1 MDPSTHAPP
10 APPVDMPLHRNAPLA
25 PTQELAYR
33 NKCIQLKKRLAEIE
47 LNNDATRRKI
57 AQESQH
63 VQKMRLLRSIL
74 LNHLKDIMETP
85 PKKLTPE
92 QREKLGTLANGRG
105 NLAELAGVGVTL
117 DLLPSRPE
125 GEGLLDDSSEESDEE
140 EPEVGPHLSMPKRKQ

>member
-1 MDPSTHAPP
+1 MDTSHTPFPP
-10 APPVDMPLHRNAPLA
+10 AHKVPLHQNAPLA

-57 AQESQH
+57 VQETQH

-85 PKKLTPE
+85 AKKLTPE
-92 QREKLGTLANGRG
+92 QRERLGVLANGRG
-105 NLAELAGVGVTL
+105 NIAELAGAGITQ
-117 DLLPSRPE
+117 DLLRSRPD
-125 GEGLLDDSSEESDEE
+125 GEGLLDDSSEESEEE
-140 EPEVGPHLSMPKRKQ
+140 EPEVCLKPIAPKRKQ